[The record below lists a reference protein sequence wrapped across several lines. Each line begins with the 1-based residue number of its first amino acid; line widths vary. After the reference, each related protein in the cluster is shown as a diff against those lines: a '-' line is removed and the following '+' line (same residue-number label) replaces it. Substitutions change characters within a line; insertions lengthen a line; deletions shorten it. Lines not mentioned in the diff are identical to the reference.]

1 MTLGTFVL
9 RDCGSSGRRGGRG
22 GLRRY
27 GDGCHDRPA
36 LFADAVGR
44 FNWFFAVRTYVYA
57 TGSDWRSS
65 DSRDRGGCYDGR
77 REDSAAVLTNV
88 ISGRDG
94 LMTVWTV
101 RRSHKFSLKQS
112 LVPNLL
118 L

>member
-1 MTLGTFVL
+1 MTLGAFVL
-9 RDCGSSGRRGGRG
+9 RDCKGSGRGSGHG
-22 GLRRY
+22 WLCRY
-27 GDGCHDRPA
+27 GDRCHDRA
-36 LFADAVGR
+36 AGFTDVIGR
-44 FNWFFAVRTYVYA
+44 FDWSFAAWAYSHA
-57 TGSDWRSS
+57 ASSDWWTS
-65 DSRDRGGCYDGR
+65 DRCDRDGCCYGW
-77 REDSAAVLTNV
+77 REDRAAVLTNV